1 MAVQRQ
7 GNAKGYAPLDTQ
19 IDMSNQG
26 MAKAVPHLDTQ
37 IDMSDQ
43 GAQSR

>member
-7 GNAKGYAPLDTQ
+7 GHVKGL
-19 IDMSNQG
+19 
-26 MAKAVPHLDTQ
+26 PHLDTQ
-37 IDMSDQ
+37 IDMPDQ

>member
-7 GNAKGYAPLDTQ
+7 RHVKSL
-19 IDMSNQG
+19 
-26 MAKAVPHLDTQ
+26 PHLDTQ

>member
-1 MAVQRQ
+1 MAVQSQ
-7 GNAKGYAPLDTQ
+7 GHVKSL
-19 IDMSNQG
+19 
-26 MAKAVPHLDTQ
+26 PHLATQ

>member
-1 MAVQRQ
+1 MVVQRQ
-7 GNAKGYAPLDTQ
+7 GHVKSL
-19 IDMSNQG
+19 
-26 MAKAVPHLDTQ
+26 PHLATQ

>member
-1 MAVQRQ
+1 MVVQRQ
-7 GNAKGYAPLDTQ
+7 GHVKSL
-19 IDMSNQG
+19 
-26 MAKAVPHLDTQ
+26 PHLGTQ

>member
-7 GNAKGYAPLDTQ
+7 GHVKSP
-19 IDMSNQG
+19 
-26 MAKAVPHLDTQ
+26 PHLDTQ